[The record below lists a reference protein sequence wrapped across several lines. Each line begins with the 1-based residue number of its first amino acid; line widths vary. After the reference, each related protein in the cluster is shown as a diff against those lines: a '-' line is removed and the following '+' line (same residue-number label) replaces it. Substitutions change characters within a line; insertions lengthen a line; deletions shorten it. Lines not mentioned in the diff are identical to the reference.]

1 MNMKENNKY
10 RYTDTSERNI
20 RMNRFYIIATSLLA
34 IVFLFYLWL
43 KLANHNIAPIVT
55 YANTI
60 LIAACNSAEN
70 FIYLYI
76 TKSKIFCIFSKLRFD
91 RFFHIFNFFL

>member
-34 IVFLFYLWL
+34 ISNSQLILVIKNCFSVLSVVKTDKSQHFAHCYIRKYHSDCRFLCG
-43 KLANHNIAPIVT
+43 KCRDTP
-55 YANTI
+55 
-60 LIAACNSAEN
+60 
-70 FIYLYI
+70 
-76 TKSKIFCIFSKLRFD
+76 SK
-91 RFFHIFNFFL
+91 

>member
-43 KLANHNIAPIVT
+43 K
-55 YANTI
+55 
-60 LIAACNSAEN
+60 
-70 FIYLYI
+70 
-76 TKSKIFCIFSKLRFD
+76 
-91 RFFHIFNFFL
+91 